1 MNKQKIALLT
11 DSCADIPRALLQRHD
26 IYVVPLKLVFSD
38 GEYADGVDITPSEV
52 YRRLPTE
59 IPKTT
64 LPSGESV
71 ERAFDRIRQAGYTQV
86 LAIHLSGGLSGTC
99 NLVRLI
105 AEQTEDLEI
114 AVFDS
119 LSGSLG
125 IGVTILQAARWIEQ
139 GWTWDELLRAIPPL
153 LRDTHVFFCV
163 DTLEYLQK
171 GGRIGKIS
179 AVTGTLLQ
187 IKPIISFAED
197 GQLVNVAKMRG
208 RKAAMQKM
216 VQMATALVP
225 RGVRF
230 NLAVAH
236 GDSPAELKVIRE
248 MAQKSLPDYACFME
262 GEIDCTLG
270 AYVGPHLLGTGVQ
283 MLEEALKAAGKEN

>member
-1 MNKQKIALLT
+1 M
-11 DSCADIPRALLQRHD
+11 
-26 IYVVPLKLVFSD
+26 
-38 GEYADGVDITPSEV
+38 
-52 YRRLPTE
+52 
-59 IPKTT
+59 
-64 LPSGESV
+64 
-71 ERAFDRIRQAGYTQV
+71 
-86 LAIHLSGGLSGTC
+86 
-99 NLVRLI
+99 
-105 AEQTEDLEI
+105 
-114 AVFDS
+114 
-119 LSGSLG
+119 
-125 IGVTILQAARWIEQ
+125 
-139 GWTWDELLRAIPPL
+139 
-153 LRDTHVFFCV
+153 

-179 AVTGTLLQ
+179 AVAGTLLQ

>member
-1 MNKQKIALLT
+1 MNAQKIALLT
-11 DSCADIPRALLQRHD
+11 DSCADIPPALCERYG
-26 IYVVPLKLVFSD
+26 IYVLPLRLLFAD
-38 GEYADGVDITPSEV
+38 GEYLDGQTITADGL
-52 YRRLPTE
+52 YARLPRELPVTS
-59 IPKTT
+59 
-64 LPSGESV
+64 LPSGEQV
-71 ERAFDRIRQAGYTQV
+71 EAVFSRIAADGYEKV
-86 LAIHLSGGLSGTC
+86 LAVHLSAGLSGTY
-99 NLVRLI
+99 NLVRLLGG
-105 AEQTEDLEI
+105 ERTDLEVR
-114 AVFDS
+114 AFDS
-119 LSGSLG
+119 VSGSLG
-125 IGVTILQAARWIEQ
+125 IGLVLIQAARLIEQ
-139 GWTWDELLRAIPPL
+139 GCDWDSLLGLVPGMIAG
-153 LRDTHVFFCV
+153 TKVFFCV

-179 AVTGTLLQ
+179 AVAGTLLQ